1 MSLSHDDTTREGGE
15 VRERRQRVSGSE
27 ANEDAAAL
35 ATARAW
41 LEEHAREY
49 YVAQIEA
56 VVTSYAAWFDMG
68 AVAPVERRASSQFFN
83 SCTAPRRSQSTST
96 TGPTRSSRSGSSSNT
111 R

>member
-1 MSLSHDDTTREGGE
+1 MSLSHDDTTREGGK

-27 ANEDAAAL
+27 ANKGAAAL

-49 YVAQIEA
+49 YVAQIE
-56 VVTSYAAWFDMG
+56 VVVLLYAAWFDMG
-68 AVAPVERRASSQFFN
+68 AVVPVERRASSQFFN
-83 SCTAPRRSQSTST
+83 SFTAPRRPRSTST
-96 TGPTRSSRSGSSSNT
+96 TKPTRSSRSGGSSTT